1 VWVCAAQTTTCC
13 GFSYDHFS
21 HDQVLTQLLPKG
33 VTVPTSFETI
43 GHIAHLNLRDDTLP
57 YVDDCA
63 VANGA
68 LPLILWRC
76 VVGDAVWSP
85 GSVTSSGKCYWTST
99 PTCAP

>member
-1 VWVCAAQTTTCC
+1 MWVPRWSHTSSSSRTSGRGCAGVWVCAAQPTTCC

-63 VANGA
+63 VA
-68 LPLILWRC
+68 LRC
-76 VVGDAVWSP
+76 AA
-85 GSVTSSGKCYWTST
+85 T
-99 PTCAP
+99 